1 MNRIVKW
8 IMITSICTIFALD
21 CIVLLSVK
29 AGAAAVY
36 QKPVANFTSNVTS
49 DCTRLDFQFIDQSTN
64 CSTSWSR
71 DSGDSGTTSM
81 RIRSIDAS
89 SGTYT
94 TNLID

>member
-29 AGAAAVY
+29 ADAVAVC

-49 DCTRLDFQFIDQSTN
+49 DCTKLDFQFTDQPTN
-64 CSTSWSR
+64 YSTSWFR
-71 DSGDSGTTSM
+71 DSGGSGTD
-81 RIRSIDAS
+81 SIENSAYKCEFGKYS
-89 SGTYT
+89 
-94 TNLID
+94 